1 MSKPGT
7 VVNGPIAGVASV
19 LSRVAEYFMEVIA
32 ERGIFSKRL
41 VAPKL

>member
-7 VVNGPIAGVASV
+7 VVNGPIAGMAGVV
-19 LSRVAEYFMEVIA
+19 SRAAEYFMEVIA
-32 ERGIFSKRL
+32 GRGISSKRL